1 MHISY
6 RETSSPTIEPVTLA
20 QAKQHLRIDYTDD
33 DSYIASLITAARQF
47 IENKTN
53 MAIFNRSMIL
63 SMDAFPWPGWSD
75 TTGSTAHDYYLAY
88 FYKGLA
94 IKLPFPRAVS
104 VQSISYLLNDGV
116 TWQTL
121 SPNFYHVDLESE
133 PARITPYPSN
143 TWPYQQNYIPGQ
155 VKVLYTAGSWE
166 FPVSETFIAPSASP
180 YQYTLLQASALV
192 TFNSVTDSQ
201 GNTVAVTQANGVVTL
216 PQSVAGETLTASYTV
231 NGCPQSIIF
240 AMLMLIAHWYAN
252 RADVTELNL
261 KQTPRAVDAMLA
273 PFMRMTLF

>member
-6 RETSSPTIEPVTLA
+6 REVSSPAAEPVTLV
-20 QAKQHLRIDYTDD
+20 QAKQHLRIDYADD
-33 DSYIASLITAARQF
+33 DAYITGLIIAARQF
-47 IENKTN
+47 VEHKTN

-63 SMDAFPWPGWSD
+63 TMDAFPWPGWSD

-94 IKLPFPRAVS
+94 IRLPFPRAVS
-104 VQSISYLLNDGV
+104 VESISYLLNDGV

-121 SPNFYHVDLESE
+121 STDFYHVDLESE

-155 VKVLYTAGSWE
+155 VKVLYTAGSFGDGVE
-166 FPVSETFIAPSASP
+166 V
-180 YQYTLLQASALV
+180 
-192 TFNSVTDSQ
+192 
-201 GNTVAVTQANGVVTL
+201 NT
-216 PQSVAGETLTASYTV
+216 
-231 NGCPQSIIF
+231 CPQTIVF